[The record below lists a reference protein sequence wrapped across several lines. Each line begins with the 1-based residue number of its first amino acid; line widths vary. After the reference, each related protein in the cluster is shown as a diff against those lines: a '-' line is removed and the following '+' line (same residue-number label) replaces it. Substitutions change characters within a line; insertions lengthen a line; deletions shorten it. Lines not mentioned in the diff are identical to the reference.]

1 LQQGKTVFILF
12 INSLINLAAS
22 SMTKK
27 QKAQLSLGMADSTA
41 FVRKP
46 AWEKS
51 DYPDDTDVKKRPIKL
66 F

>member
-1 LQQGKTVFILF
+1 
-12 INSLINLAAS
+12 
-22 SMTKK
+22 MTKK